1 MKRIKVLLDFIELSV
16 AEKIVFFRNVLAK
29 LKAGASVFTN
39 PDESLDTSGVSVDTL
54 EANYMAASGGGHAAT
69 VAMHASED
77 AADEIFRVLA
87 AYVDRIAKGDESI
100 ILSSGFNTSKQPTPA
115 QKADLTV
122 VSGGNSGTVK
132 LTAKAVK
139 GAGSYIWQMAKGAL
153 PTDESGWTNIGFT
166 TQASNE
172 VTGLEVATKYYFR
185 VAAITNTG
193 TTDFTAAVLKV
204 VE

>member
-39 PDESLDTSGVSVDTL
+39 PDESLDASGVSVDTL
-54 EANYMAASGGGHAAT
+54 EANYIAASGGGHAAT

-153 PTDESGWTNIGFT
+153 PTDESGWTSIGFT

-193 TTDFTAAVLKV
+193 TTDFTSAVLKV

>member
-39 PDESLDTSGVSVDTL
+39 PDESLDTAGTSVDSL
-54 EANYMAASGGGHAAT
+54 EANYIAASGGGHAAT

-153 PTDESGWTNIGFT
+153 PTDESGWTSIGFT